1 MSENLSQQTAI
12 TGASTARL
20 DLFYIWNIA
29 ASGKARSKKIT
40 RDETLRAMAESARLG
55 ISKYIIPFLPQ
66 VTGLTGGGA
75 TKLDGLLDGLAVADV
90 QIPFAVDLSLTDDDQ
105 RWKLRSK
112 GVGETA
118 DGVGLVQPTNTA
130 FASYI
135 FCRIR

>member
-12 TGASTARL
+12 TGAATARA
-20 DLFYIWNIA
+20 DLFYTWNVA

-40 RDETLRAMAESARLG
+40 RDETLRALAESARLG
-55 ISKYIIPFLPQ
+55 ISNYFIPFLPQ
-66 VTGLTGGGA
+66 VVGLTGGGT

-105 RWKLRSK
+105 RWKLRAK
-112 GVGETA
+112 AGGETA

>member
-12 TGASTARL
+12 AGASTARA
-20 DLFYIWNIA
+20 DLFYTWNLA

-55 ISKYIIPFLPQ
+55 ISKYITPFLPQ
-66 VTGLTGGGA
+66 ITGLTGGGT
-75 TKLDGLLDGLAVADV
+75 TKLDGILDGLVVADV
-90 QIPFAVDLSLTDDDQ
+90 QIPFAVDLSLADDDQ
-105 RWKLRSK
+105 RWKLRAK
-112 GVGETA
+112 GGSETA
-118 DGVGLVQPTNTA
+118 DGVGLVQPANSA